1 MATPATGTGR
11 WTELKTGD
19 LVLFGDGRPILGWF
33 GLVSGPRWRHIG
45 LVLREPEDAEPLLWE
60 AVPYRS
66 TVRQVALGG
75 RIGHA
80 LGRVSAR
87 RLNRELGSVQ
97 RGCLQALRREMADEA
112 RERDLLDLMAAGE
125 DGWLGASTKN
135 LGAPTAGELVARVFA
150 RLGLLESEASGGRPA
165 GDFTP
170 RHFGEQAGLLLK
182 QGYALGPELA
192 LDASEET
199 APSAPLEPL
208 PA

>member
-1 MATPATGTGR
+1 MATAAAATGR
-11 WTELKTGD
+11 WTELRTGD
-19 LVLFGDGRPILGWF
+19 LVLFGDGRPILSWL
-33 GLVSGPRWRHIG
+33 GLTSGPRWRHVG

-60 AVPYRS
+60 AVPHRS

-87 RLNRELGSVQ
+87 RLNRELGPVQ
-97 RGCLQALRREMADEA
+97 RGRLQALRREMAAQE

-125 DGWLGASTKN
+125 DGWLGASTRH

-150 RLGLLESEASGGRPA
+150 RLGLLESEVRGGRPA
-165 GDFTP
+165 RDFTP
-170 RHFGEQAGLLLK
+170 RHFGEHAGLQLQ

-192 LDASEET
+192 LDASDEA
-199 APSAPLEPL
+199 APSAPLAPL